1 MPTSSWTDIRS
12 GRTET
17 SLSSRRPKWRV
28 YRGHDIFSFARSAAW
43 NFPAPTCI
51 DGLWISALA
60 QPEAVQT
67 IQRDQLVPGQAKP
80 RTRTTALRP
89 AMRLSRKAFATPFGP
104 AHYIPATVFLRTIT
118 WRAEESREGTKLV
131 STGRFLGGM

>member
-80 RTRTTALRP
+80 RTRTTALRH
-89 AMRLSRKAFATPFGP
+89 AMRLSSKAFAGS
-104 AHYIPATVFLRTIT
+104 
-118 WRAEESREGTKLV
+118 EERRVGKECV
-131 STGRFLGGM
+131 STCRSRWSPEHKKKKTKSKNDKKHN

>member
-1 MPTSSWTDIRS
+1 MPTSSWIAIRS
-12 GRTET
+12 GRTAT

-28 YRGHDIFSFARSAAW
+28 YRGHDLFSFARSAAW

-67 IQRDQLVPGQAKP
+67 IQRDKLVSGQATP
-80 RTRTTALRP
+80 RSRTTALAH
-89 AMRLSRKAFATPFGP
+89 AMRD
-104 AHYIPATVFLRTIT
+104 RT
-118 WRAEESREGTKLV
+118 RVESGKHVSVRVDYGRDAIINKKKTKN
-131 STGRFLGGM
+131 T